1 VLRKSK
7 KISNRIIFLVL
18 SLELVTISVG
28 GYATYSN
35 SRDELLNSIGNR
47 LHEVALRMESELA
60 RFMEPASLHISALGD
75 TIRAFNLAPKKI
87 VPIINEMFNVRPEID
102 ELSILNMDGQELYR
116 HGRLAA
122 YQAQDLRNLATDPLV
137 KEGLKNGQSV
147 GPVTFSKYFEPLIR
161 MVFTIPN
168 QRGKSMLIDVT
179 FNLKWMWRLAQKQA
193 IGETGYV
200 YIVGADGKLISY
212 PDHSLVLAGKRI
224 DKELPSTLFNN
235 KDERKMQTYT
245 SLTGQNVVG
254 ISHYDEQMKWW
265 IVVELP
271 TAEGLAPLTRM
282 LNSFSFIFICAA
294 LFTIATVLIFVN
306 ITMRPLESIMQAIA
320 RISNGES
327 GVKVD
332 IHTGSEL
339 STLADGINDMAS
351 KLDERIQM
359 LLESQAAL
367 LASKTRYKELNK
379 NLEERILIATRE
391 LRETNH
397 KLVESAVKAKAASE
411 SKSMFLANTSHEL
424 RTPLNAILGYSE
436 LICEDAEENQDTQLV
451 EDAKKIIYSA
461 RYLLELINNL
471 LDLSKIEKGKLQ
483 LLPEEFSLKDFL
495 DSMID
500 IITPLAEKNRNQFK
514 LAYPPDIGTATHD
527 ITRLRQII
535 INLVGNA
542 CKFTQ
547 DGEISLHVNK
557 IKIKNTESL
566 HFCVSDTG
574 IGMTPEQLGQ
584 LFEVFQQAD
593 AKTTRRYGGSGLG
606 LALSK
611 QLAILMKGDI
621 HASSVYGEGS
631 DFTVIL
637 PLHYTDTHME
647 MDSTIPSTGMDST
660 IPSTGTHRS

>member
-1 VLRKSK
+1 VLLKSK
-7 KISNRIIFLVL
+7 KISDRIILLVL
-18 SLELVTISVG
+18 SLVLVTISVG
-28 GYATYSN
+28 GYATYSH
-35 SRDELLNSIGNR
+35 SRKELLNSIGNR
-47 LHEVALRMESELA
+47 LYEVALRMESELA
-60 RFMEPASLHISALGD
+60 RFMEPASLHINALQD
-75 TIRAFNLAPKKI
+75 TVRAFNLTPKKVI
-87 VPIINEMFNVRPEID
+87 PIINEMFNARPEID
-102 ELSILNMDGQELYR
+102 EVSILNMAGQELYR
-116 HGRLAA
+116 HGRLTA
-122 YQAQDLRNLATDPLV
+122 YQDQDLRHLATDPLV
-137 KEGLKNGQSV
+137 KECLKNGQSV
-147 GPVTFSKYFEPLIR
+147 GPVTFSKYLEPRLR
-161 MVFTIPN
+161 MVFTIRN
-168 QRGKSMLIDVT
+168 ERGKSMLIDVT
-179 FNLKWMWRLAQKQA
+179 FNLKWMWSLAQKQA

-224 DKELPSTLFNN
+224 DTELPSALLKN
-235 KDERKMQTYT
+235 KDKQQMQIYT
-245 SLTGQNVVG
+245 SLAGQKVVG

-271 TAEGLAPLTRM
+271 TAEGLAPLSRM
-282 LNSFSFIFICAA
+282 LNSFIFIFICAA
-294 LFTIATVLIFVN
+294 LFTIVSVLVFVN
-306 ITMRPLESIMQAIA
+306 ITMRPLQSIMQAIA
-320 RISNGES
+320 RISNGDS

-339 STLADGINDMAS
+339 STLAEGINDMAG
-351 KLDERIQM
+351 KLDERIHM

-367 LASKTRYKELNK
+367 LASRTRYMELNK
-379 NLEERILIATRE
+379 SLEERIEIATQE
-391 LRETNH
+391 LRETNY
-397 KLVESAVKAKAASE
+397 KLIETLAKAEAASE
-411 SKSMFLANTSHEL
+411 STSMFLANTSHEL

-436 LICEDAEENQDTQLV
+436 LICESAEENQDTQLA

-483 LLPEEFSLKDFL
+483 LLPEQFSLKEFL
-495 DSMID
+495 DSVVD
-500 IITPLAEKNRNQFK
+500 TITPLAEKNGNRFK
-514 LAYPPDIGTATHD
+514 LVYPPEIGTTTHD

-542 CKFTQ
+542 CKFTH
-547 DGEISLHVNK
+547 DGEVSLYVNI
-557 IKIKNTESL
+557 IKIKDIESL

-593 AKTTRRYGGSGLG
+593 AATTRRYGGSGLG

-631 DFTVIL
+631 DFIL
-637 PLHYTDTHME
+637 IIPLHYTDSRLET
-647 MDSTIPSTGMDST
+647 DSVLPA
-660 IPSTGTHRS
+660 TGTHSA